1 MTVFMVQDEN
11 PLKYGVMIDA
21 FHAGAR
27 QPAILVSGPQNG
39 FPANA
44 RDLASNFANLLNG
57 SQPQERPA
65 SDGQAVHYQKHA
77 HGITLHHRDPEAGG
91 VSIAGLQFTVVDSL
105 PKAERAEV
113 LGKLTAHFMR
123 DFCGSI
129 DTHKKAELASAA
141 PTAPKNAPQF

>member
-27 QPAILVSGPQNG
+27 QPAILVSGLQNG
-39 FPANA
+39 FLGDAH
-44 RDLASNFANLLNG
+44 DLASNFANLLNG

-65 SDGQAVHYQKHA
+65 TDGRAVHYQKHA
-77 HGITLHHRDPEAGG
+77 HGVTLHHRDPEAGG
-91 VSIAGLQFTVVDSL
+91 VSVPGLQFTIVDSL
-105 PKAERAEV
+105 PTTERAEV
-113 LGKLTAHFMR
+113 LGKLTSHFMK

-129 DTHKKAELASAA
+129 DTQKKAAPNSAA
-141 PTAPKNAPQF
+141 PAAPKNSPQF